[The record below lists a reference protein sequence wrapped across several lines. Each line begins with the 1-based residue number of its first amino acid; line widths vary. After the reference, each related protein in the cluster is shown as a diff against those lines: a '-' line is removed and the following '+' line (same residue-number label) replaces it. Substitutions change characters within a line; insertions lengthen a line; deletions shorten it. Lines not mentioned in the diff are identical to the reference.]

1 MIFKLIESENSLS
14 GKKLHGDLPFK
25 SLITAFTNKQGI
37 SYDSDAAEVF
47 AKDKKALI
55 DFRAEIDKGTPA
67 TEALKLHL
75 SGASDKATNFA
86 KGLAIVGDKL
96 QLTDNNISDFITKQ
110 QMSEVSLMATNK
122 SLINCSSLLNEY
134 NSGCKNVGL
143 TQQQFIESVG
153 SSNNAMGKYLAG
165 LNGAQASFGG
175 YAKALVGAKL
185 QTIGLQAASMAL
197 NAVIGMGIGLAISAA
212 IKGIDY
218 LIHRTDNLIQ
228 KGEDAA
234 NTIKSI
240 RNVWNI
246 RQK

>member
-1 MIFKLIESENSLS
+1 MIFKLIDSEESLS
-14 GKKLHGDLPFK
+14 GYKLNVNTAPSIKNNTSGVIFNSDFSNSLNTDKK
-25 SLITAFTNKQGI
+25 SLEAFIKTLDTGGSYEDALAVHMGAASQAAIDQAEKLKGVSNEILNGINWVDEFTQKQ
-37 SYDSDAAEVF
+37 
-47 AKDKKALI
+47 KA
-55 DFRAEIDKGTPA
+55 
-67 TEALKLHL
+67 
-75 SGASDKATNFA
+75 
-86 KGLAIVGDKL
+86 
-96 QLTDNNISDFITKQ
+96 Q
-110 QMSEVSLMATNK
+110 EVSIIATNK
-122 SLINCSSLLNEY
+122 SFMNCKSLINEY
-134 NSGCKNVGL
+134 NSNCKNVGL

-218 LIHRTDNLIQ
+218 LIHRADNLIQ